1 MKSNSNYDI
10 DIYQIYPDKKSANIT
25 KPSLKRDWI
34 QDSGPYYGLPMS
46 IMLQFGFFVSFPE
59 DISFTWNGNFEKSNA
74 VNKKIN
80 SIEVHEGKEF
90 IYLDRGIGTVSFSTN
105 LMLETKDDVSLM
117 TLPVPNQFIDGVH
130 CYSTALSTSFFPGE
144 LHVVWKIT
152 RPDHR
157 ITIKSG
163 TPVAIIVPISLKQ
176 FENVNAFIHDEYPE
190 HIYTYM
196 NQEYSDSLKS
206 KPDTPSGF
214 YRKATDHLG
223 KKVGKHE
230 LLNFKFNVFNNSINQ

>member
-1 MKSNSNYDI
+1 MKNNSNYDI
-10 DIYQIYPDKKSANIT
+10 DIYQIYPDKKTANIT

-34 QDSGPYYGLPMS
+34 EDSGPYYCLPMS

-74 VNKKIN
+74 INKEIN

-105 LMLETKDDVSLM
+105 LMLETKDNISLM

-157 ITIKSG
+157 ITIKGG

-176 FENVNAFIHDEYPE
+176 FENVNAYLHNQYTDEK
-190 HIYTYM
+190 YTYITE
-196 NQEYSDSLKS
+196 EYSNAINLKAD
-206 KPDTPSGF
+206 KPSGF
-214 YRKATDHLG
+214 YRKATNHLNE
-223 KKVGKHE
+223 KVGKHE
-230 LLNFKFNVFNNSINQ
+230 LLNFKFNVFNNSKD